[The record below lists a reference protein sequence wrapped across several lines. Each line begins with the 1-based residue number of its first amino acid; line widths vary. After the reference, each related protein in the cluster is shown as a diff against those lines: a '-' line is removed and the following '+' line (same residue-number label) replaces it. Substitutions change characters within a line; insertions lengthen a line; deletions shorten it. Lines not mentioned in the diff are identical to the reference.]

1 MTEPASLPPAERFFT
16 LSDTAELLN
25 LTVHEVSAL
34 IGSGELPALRMGAQG
49 PWRVE
54 DSALEG
60 FIAARYEEARREARW
75 NQADYANVTE
85 LAFGVD

>member
-1 MTEPASLPPAERFFT
+1 MTDPASLTPTMRFLT
-16 LSDTAELLN
+16 LSDAAEVLN

-34 IGSGELPALRMGAQG
+34 VGSGELPALRMGANG
-49 PWRVE
+49 PWRIE

-60 FIAARYEEARREARW
+60 FIAARYEEAQREARW
-75 NQADYANVTE
+75 NQADFANVTE